1 MSTKKRL
8 FIISMLHVAFFIF
21 LALFL
26 LIGSGTFLTDI
37 KVALSLVYSL
47 FIVVAYFGIAI
58 ATRLLSCRGYV
69 MLISFA
75 EAMLFLA
82 FSICLFNVYPATDIY
97 SLNAGDSKFLTPFK
111 DIGLS
116 YFIYAAIVFLVG
128 YYLVHFIIKIVGKIK
143 VRKVI
148 KELSASKR
156 QQIKINNVY
165 ILKNYNK
172 LTNRYER
179 YLIWRNRKG
188 DIQSSEELLYYDD
201 VELLAIDSR
210 KNIYAMID
218 VPTKITVKQ
227 YISLLHQ

>member
-1 MSTKKRL
+1 
-8 FIISMLHVAFFIF
+8 
-21 LALFL
+21 
-26 LIGSGTFLTDI
+26 
-37 KVALSLVYSL
+37 
-47 FIVVAYFGIAI
+47 
-58 ATRLLSCRGYV
+58 